1 MLILW
6 KQRPWTAK
14 GYYKPKTKEGGG
26 EERYAI
32 REEQDKYK
40 PRARDTSLWHLFRPP
55 REKKR
60 EQHESKNAPRK
71 NWHAKHTN
79 LNRLMQQVKWQGWT
93 MRQSPLFSLSAWM
106 LWSSGETNGSDMFS
120 DWKSFWSWT
129 FGFGFQSDH
138 IHWLLSRLLH
148 VCSSFKYP
156 GWVEKVELFR
166 VGQKLLA
173 APCDRSG
180 NFIHLTDRRGYEVE
194 LKFPCMSR

>member
-1 MLILW
+1 ML
-6 KQRPWTAK
+6 
-14 GYYKPKTKEGGG
+14 
-26 EERYAI
+26 
-32 REEQDKYK
+32 
-40 PRARDTSLWHLFRPP
+40 
-55 REKKR
+55 
-60 EQHESKNAPRK
+60 
-71 NWHAKHTN
+71 
-79 LNRLMQQVKWQGWT
+79 
-93 MRQSPLFSLSAWM
+93 
-106 LWSSGETNGSDMFS
+106 S

-166 VGQKLLA
+166 VGQKLLT

-194 LKFPCMSR
+194 LKFPCMPIQKKATLKQTTNSYLLQTAKKVLEKPRGAKHAYSARRSFTVCSKECTAE

>member
-26 EERYAI
+26 EERDVI

-71 NWHAKHTN
+71 KLTCKAHESEPSNATSEMTR
-79 LNRLMQQVKWQGWT
+79 LNNAAV
-93 MRQSPLFSLSAWM
+93 
-106 LWSSGETNGSDMFS
+106 
-120 DWKSFWSWT
+120 
-129 FGFGFQSDH
+129 
-138 IHWLLSRLLH
+138 
-148 VCSSFKYP
+148 SSFFVVCLNALIIR
-156 GWVEKVELFR
+156 GDEWIGHVFRLEELLVLDIWIWFPKR
-166 VGQKLLA
+166 PHTLVTFQA
-173 APCDRSG
+173 APC
-180 NFIHLTDRRGYEVE
+180 LQ
-194 LKFPCMSR
+194 LL